1 MIETQTT
8 PDLAKALP
16 VFAHVA
22 SLSNVEVLRSATSD
36 CAQAIGLGHLT
47 GRLAAGYSA
56 DVLFVDG
63 DPLADL
69 DRLGSVVGVL
79 ARGRSIE
86 LSSGAG

>member
-1 MIETQTT
+1 M
-8 PDLAKALP
+8 PR
-16 VFAHVA
+16 
-22 SLSNVEVLRSATSD
+22 LRSATSD

-69 DRLGSVVGVL
+69 DRLGSVTH
-79 ARGRSIE
+79 RSTPRPRTGRLPVQLGGLTGERKGISDG
-86 LSSGAG
+86 SSRSLRRH